1 MIASKRERGAAAL
14 VAALAIAL
22 AAPVADAAGSAVKLH
37 ATVVGAPNEG
47 PLTIEVSRWSTDDER
62 APLLAALAP
71 LPPARASNPPAAGAA
86 GRGRAGR
93 GGRGAAAPPADPLT
107 RLTAAIRGAP
117 TVGYVWTSGITGFSI
132 RYAWRAPAADVGE
145 RIVLVTD
152 RRLGANSPGWPAPSG
167 GPADAEFT
175 VLEMHLAT
183 TGAGEARSSLN
194 SSVVVDDTARTLAL
208 ASYASAPPFL
218 KVTR

>member
-1 MIASKRERGAAAL
+1 MIASKRERGAAAF
-14 VAALAIAL
+14 VAALVVAL
-22 AAPVADAAGSAVKLH
+22 AAPAAEAAGSAAKLH
-37 ATVVGAPNEG
+37 ATVVGAPNAG
-47 PLTIEVSRWSTDDER
+47 PLTIEVNRWSTDGER
-62 APLLAALAP
+62 APLLAAFAP
-71 LPPARASNPPAAGAA
+71 PSPARASSPPAGVAT

-93 GGRGAAAPPADPLT
+93 GGRGGAPPADPMS
-107 RLTAAIRGAP
+107 RLTAAIKGAP
-117 TVGYVWTSGITGFSI
+117 TVGYLWTSGITGFSI
-132 RYAWRAPAADVGE
+132 KYAWRAPSADGGE

-152 RRLGANSPGWPAPSG
+152 RRLGANSPGWPTPAG

-175 VLEMHLAT
+175 VLELHLGT

-194 SSVVVDDTARTLAL
+194 SNVVVDDTARTLAL